1 MPDKPGRPAN
11 SLPTA
16 THLLNTLERYK
27 KETDIISDDLTYKE
41 IKQRL
46 SVQIVHDQLRK
57 KKKNK
62 KQVEKWRT
70 KNAK

>member
-27 KETDIISDDLTYKE
+27 KETDIIDDNLT
-41 IKQRL
+41 
-46 SVQIVHDQLRK
+46 
-57 KKKNK
+57 
-62 KQVEKWRT
+62 
-70 KNAK
+70 

>member
-27 KETDIISDDLTYKE
+27 KETDIIDDDLTYKE

-46 SVQIVHDQLRK
+46 SVRIVQDQLRK
-57 KKKNK
+57 RKKNK
-62 KQVEKWRT
+62 EQVEKWRT

>member
-27 KETDIISDDLTYKE
+27 NETNIIFDNLTYKE
-41 IKQRL
+41 IKERL
-46 SVQIVHDQLRK
+46 SIQIVQDQLEKR
-57 KKKNK
+57 KKNK

>member
-27 KETDIISDDLTYKE
+27 KETDIIDDNLTYKE

-46 SVQIVHDQLRK
+46 SVRIVQDQLRK
-57 KKKNK
+57 RKKKQRTSREMEDK
-62 KQVEKWRT
+62 KC
-70 KNAK
+70 